1 MIIIQL
7 FLAFTQIGLFA
18 FGGGYA
24 TLPLIEKE
32 IVIARHWMSHAEFLN
47 VITISQLTPGPIGIN
62 AATFTGYKIAGYCG
76 GAVATFAFC
85 LPSVVIVLLLMN
97 FLKKHGT
104 NPQINKVVKGI
115 RPAVIALM
123 VAAAYSIATG
133 GGITDLKG
141 IIIAIVSFIVLQTHK
156 MNPIIVLVLAGIVG
170 IIVYL

>member
-1 MIIIQL
+1 MIIFQL
-7 FLAFTQIGLFA
+7 FLAFAQIGLFA

-32 IVIARHWMSHAEFLN
+32 IVITRHWLTHAEFLD

-62 AATFTGYKIAGYCG
+62 AATFVGYKISGLLG
-76 GAVATFAFC
+76 GAVATIGFC
-85 LPSVVIVLLLMN
+85 LPSIIIILLLMK
-97 FLKKHGT
+97 FLKKYGAKPYV
-104 NPQINKVVKGI
+104 NRVVKGI

-133 GGITDLKG
+133 GGITDIKG
-141 IIIAIVSFIVLQTHK
+141 ITIAVVSFVVLETHK
-156 MNPIIVLVLAGIVG
+156 LDPIIVLLLAGVVG